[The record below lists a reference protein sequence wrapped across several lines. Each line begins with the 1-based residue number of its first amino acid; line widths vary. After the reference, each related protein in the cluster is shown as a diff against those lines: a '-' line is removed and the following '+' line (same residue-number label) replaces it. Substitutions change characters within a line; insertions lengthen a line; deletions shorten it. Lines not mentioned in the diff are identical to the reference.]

1 MQYLII
7 LIESDAD
14 VVGSIEFKTDNA
26 ALALKNHLDSCGY
39 TLMQSYWTGSTLN
52 AIDVRS
58 VENGAHHRLS

>member
-26 ALALKNHLDSCGY
+26 ALALKNHLDACGY
-39 TLMQSYWTGSTLN
+39 TLVQSYWTGSTLN
-52 AIDVRS
+52 AI
-58 VENGAHHRLS
+58 VECNND

>member
-26 ALALKNHLDSCGY
+26 ALALRHHMEACGY
-39 TLMQSYWTGSTLN
+39 TLVQSYWTGSTLN
-52 AIDVRS
+52 AI
-58 VENGAHHRLS
+58 VEVQQ